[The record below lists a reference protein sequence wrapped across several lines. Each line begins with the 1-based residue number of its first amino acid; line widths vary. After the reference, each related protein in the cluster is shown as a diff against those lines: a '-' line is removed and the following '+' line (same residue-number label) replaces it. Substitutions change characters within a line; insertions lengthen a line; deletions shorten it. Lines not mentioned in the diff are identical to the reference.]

1 MRWVAVALCGALCS
15 CTGAA
20 EAPPRTYTIK
30 LARTTLNQLKGALD
44 RLPHVHAEVV
54 AEGGSSINTLLDL
67 RNRKIDIGVPIG
79 DVTYLA
85 YAGQLDGMPTPFDQ
99 IRGMTVTGLNAI
111 HLLISQKAAV
121 HAHGLKDLS
130 GLHVSLGAP
139 GSSVA
144 LVTDRMLQAHGIR
157 PPNVRAEKIP
167 NAEMLKQLLHGDI
180 DAAFA
185 MYMPGSGTVAT
196 ATKAGATLV
205 DIDGPIVEEMRKQ
218 YPHLKRTLIPAGT
231 YPNQTK
237 PVRTIGI
244 DEVMVCRA
252 DMDEDLV
259 YALLEAYFAAFPAVT
274 PPNLERAPATPV
286 PLHPGASRYYRQ
298 RELAQ

>member
-1 MRWVAVALCGALCS
+1 VR
-15 CTGAA
+15 A
-20 EAPPRTYTIK
+20 EI
-30 LARTTLNQLKGALD
+30 
-44 RLPHVHAEVV
+44 VS
-54 AEGGSSINTLLDL
+54 EGGSSINTLIDI
-67 RNRKIDIGVPIG
+67 RNRKTDLGVPVG
-79 DVTYLA
+79 DVAYLA
-85 YAGQLDGMPTPFDQ
+85 YAGQLQEMPAPFDQ
-99 IRGMTVTGLNAI
+99 MRGMAVTGLNTI
-111 HLLISQKAAV
+111 HLLIAAKTP
-121 HAHGLKDLS
+121 AQTLRDLA

-157 PPNVRAEKIP
+157 SPNIRTERIP
-167 NAEMLKQLLHGDI
+167 NAEMLKQLMRGDI

-185 MYMPGSGTVAT
+185 MFMAGSQTVAT
-196 ATKAGATLV
+196 ATKAGAKLV
-205 DIDGPIVEEMRKQ
+205 DIDGPIVEEMRTQ

-231 YPNQTK
+231 YPNQPK
-237 PVRTIGI
+237 PVRTLGI

-259 YALLEAYFAAFPAVT
+259 YSLLEAYFAAFPAGT

-286 PLHPGASRYYRQ
+286 PLHPGAARYYRQ